1 MKYSKITL
9 AIASAAVIASMA
21 PARADGL
28 IICKAALSALP
39 AAAGCAAVGVVVHEL
54 LLAERPFG
62 PNGELMRIVAAPVK
76 IVDGNIKA
84 SMRESGEGAKVLRAV
99 AGISWRDIEAHGVFG
114 GSNSIFR
121 KPLGVH

>member
-1 MKYSKITL
+1 MNFKLKTIGAAMGVGL
-9 AIASAAVIASMA
+9 AAVTFSA
-21 PARADGL
+21 PARANGTVV
-28 IICKAALSALP
+28 ICKAALSAPP
-39 AAAGCAAVGVVVHEL
+39 AAIGCAAVGVVVHEL

-99 AGISWRDIEAHGVFG
+99 TGISWRD
-114 GSNSIFR
+114 
-121 KPLGVH
+121 